1 MNNISWTNWTYWR
14 RNGEKWVKGQVI
26 DGQVVYEEETK
37 LTTMEET
44 KRIYQSEIE
53 RVEEAIRRWRK
64 EPGDK
69 DWIWRSRRDFLWSRR
84 EELEEVLKHADS

>member
-1 MNNISWTNWTYWR
+1 MFYSPNPKISFLRMNNISWTNWTYWR

-53 RVEEAIRRWRK
+53 RVEEAIRR
-64 EPGDK
+64 
-69 DWIWRSRRDFLWSRR
+69 
-84 EELEEVLKHADS
+84 